1 MKILF
6 DAGQTYQLDA
16 INAVVDVFAGQP
28 RADGLSV
35 SMGSAARQGALITE
49 LGVGN
54 ALMLGETALLENVRA
69 VQVRNGLAL
78 STELALLRLPADA
91 TDLPPVPAED
101 ALAHRKG
108 EGKVVSSPTNLS
120 NATVDPSPQPS
131 PKGRGGS
138 NVGKFPNFSIEME
151 TGTGK
156 TYVYLRTAFELHARY
171 GFSKFIVVVPS
182 VAIREG
188 VVTSLRLMRE
198 HFRALYDNVAY
209 DASVYDSKQMNRV
222 RTFATGNTL
231 QIMVLNIDAFNK
243 ASNVMHSDRDG
254 GKPIE
259 KIASTRPVVVIDE
272 PQNMESELARAAIAS
287 LNPLCT
293 LRYSATHRNTYTL
306 LYKLDPVRAYDLKLV
321 KRIEVFSVLDE
332 PAFNTP
338 YVGVKSVTATKTK
351 LTAKIEIDVNHK
363 DGPKRETITL
373 VSPKHQAD
381 LFELSKGREA
391 YRGWIVDELRMEP
404 KGVSF
409 SNGTEIAVGEATGSQ
424 QDDVMRV
431 QVMETVREH
440 FDKELSLLKS
450 PPAGGRIKVL
460 SLFFI
465 DRVAHYA
472 DADGKIRKWFVE
484 AYAQISTQP
493 RYSALMPLPVES
505 VHNGYFASVKGQARD
520 SRGDTAADEEAY
532 ELIMQDKERLLSAD
546 EPLRFIFSHS
556 ALREGWDNP
565 NVFQICTLN
574 ETKSEIKKRQEIG
587 RGLRLPVMENGARC
601 FDERINRLTV
611 VANESYVDFAQ
622 KLQSEIEGDCGVS
635 FSNRIANSKSRL
647 KIPLR
652 VGWRLNDEFKAI
664 WEKIAYKTR
673 YSVAF
678 STAKLIEA
686 AAKRLTESEELT
698 TPKINALKASVYFT
712 SEGAQTRLLS
722 VSQDRVAYGA
732 VAMPDLIGYVQ
743 QATELTRS
751 TIGEILKNSGRLGEV
766 HINPQQF
773 LDQAI
778 KAIRFELRALMVQGV
793 RYEKIVDE
801 RYDQMLFENEE
812 LYGYLTNTIATQK
825 SIYEKTV
832 FDSEIERTF
841 AEGIEGRE
849 DILLCIKL
857 PPWFLVETPVG
868 KYNPDWAIVMRPD
881 NRVYLVRETKG
892 NTDIEKL
899 AADERDKVKCGA
911 KHFAHLGVDFKV
923 VVEHTEVS

>member
-6 DAGQTYQLDA
+6 DAGQAYQLDA

-35 SMGSAARQGALITE
+35 SAGGAARQGALITE

-54 ALMLGETALLENVRA
+54 ALMLGETAMLENVRSIQA
-69 VQVRNGLAL
+69 KNGLPQA
-78 STELALLRLPADA
+78 SELAALP
-91 TDLPPVPAED
+91 LPVRESE
-101 ALAHRKG
+101 RNVSG
-108 EGKVVSSPTNLS
+108 E
-120 NATVDPSPQPS
+120 
-131 PKGRGGS
+131 
-138 NVGKFPNFSIEME
+138 FPNFSIEME

-171 GFSKFIVVVPS
+171 GFSKYIVVVPS

-209 DASVYDSKQMNRV
+209 DAVVYDSKQMNRV
-222 RTFATGNTL
+222 RTFATSNTL

-243 ASNVMHSDRDG
+243 ASNVMHSDRDD

-259 KIASTRPVVVIDE
+259 KIAITRPIVVMDE
-272 PQNMESELARAAIAS
+272 PQNMESELARAAISS

-293 LRYSATHRNTYTL
+293 LRYSATHRNAYTL

-332 PAFNTP
+332 PAFNAP
-338 YVGVKSVTATKTK
+338 YVCVKSVSATKTK
-351 LTAKIEIDVNHK
+351 LTAKIEIDVNHN
-363 DGPKRETITL
+363 DGPKRQTITL
-373 VSPKHQAD
+373 SSPRHQTD
-381 LFELSKGREA
+381 LFEASNGREA

-409 SNGTEIAVGEATGSQ
+409 SNGKEIAVGEATGSN
-424 QDDVMRV
+424 QDDVMRT

-440 FDKELSLLKS
+440 FDKELALLNS
-450 PPAGGRIKVL
+450 PPSGGRIKVL

-472 DADGKIRKWFVE
+472 DDAGKIRQWFIS
-484 AYAQISTQP
+484 AYQQISTLD
-493 RYSALMPLPVES
+493 RYKPLNPLPVEK
-505 VHNGYFASVKGQARD
+505 VHNGYFASVKGQLKD

-532 ELIMQDKERLLSAD
+532 ELIMQDKERLLSVD

-601 FDERINRLTV
+601 FDDRINRLTV
-611 VANESYVDFAQ
+611 VANESYMDFAQ
-622 KLQSEIEGDCGVS
+622 KLQSEIEAECGVS
-635 FSNRIANSKSRL
+635 FSKRIVNSKTRKRVPL
-647 KIPLR
+647 KD
-652 VGWRLNDEFKAI
+652 GWRLNEDFKAI
-664 WEKIAYKTR
+664 WDKICHKTR

-678 STAKLIEA
+678 NTATLISA
-686 AAKRLTESEELT
+686 AAQRLAEEEKLK
-698 TPKINALKASVYFT
+698 TPKINASKAEIFFT
-712 SEGAQTRLLS
+712 GEGAQTKLLT
-722 VSQDRVAYGA
+722 VRQDHTAYGA
-732 VAMPDLIGYVQ
+732 VTIPDLIGYVQ

-751 TIGEILKNSGRLGEV
+751 TIGKILLGSNRIGEV

-778 KAIRFELRALMVQGV
+778 KAIRAELRALMVKGV
-793 RYEKIVDE
+793 QYEKIAGQAYE
-801 RYDQMLFENEE
+801 LTLFENEA
-812 LYGYLTNTIATQK
+812 LYGYLTNTIASEK
-825 SIYEKTV
+825 SVYEQTV
-832 FDSEIERTF
+832 FDSEVERKF
-841 AEGIEGRE
+841 AQDMNQRQ
-849 DILLCIKL
+849 DVSLCVKL
-857 PPWFLVETPVG
+857 PPWFMVDTPVG
-868 KYNPDWAIVMRPD
+868 RYNPDWAIVMGED
-881 NRVYLVRETKG
+881 KKLYLICETKG
-892 NTDIEKL
+892 SSDIDSL
-899 AADERDKVKCGA
+899 ASSERDKVLCGE
-911 KHFAHLGVDFKV
+911 KHFSHLGVEFKV
-923 VVEHTEVS
+923 AVNASEIASRSTQSSQ